1 MPPSRKRARPS
12 GPGVAAADVLAQEL
26 QCGVCLGLL
35 CRPHVLSCGHAFCGA
50 CIHSHARAKMDA
62 WEHPACPVCREI
74 LCLHRPPTMQMQMS
88 ASIDRFREGLGE
100 VLDESLDEWH
110 ERQARWDAD
119 AAGARAGWG
128 WRGTDD
134 IVAEDSEVESE
145 HAEPRPDASSDQAG
159 AAVRHAE
166 AVAAGAQS
174 LDVRVQ
180 LEPDPEVEI
189 CFRMLRHTSMGHVM
203 DAFCRL
209 QGPANGFRRERMEF
223 VYFHRRQLRSRVT
236 EHAHIVRD
244 DDTGEGLGMRN
255 GDVIV
260 ARANAAVGAVLFR
273 APRGRG

>member
-1 MPPSRKRARPS
+1 
-12 GPGVAAADVLAQEL
+12 
-26 QCGVCLGLL
+26 
-35 CRPHVLSCGHAFCGA
+35 
-50 CIHSHARAKMDA
+50 
-62 WEHPACPVCREI
+62 
-74 LCLHRPPTMQMQMS
+74 MQMS
-88 ASIDRFREGLGE
+88 ASIDRIREGLGE

-119 AAGARAGWG
+119 AAEARAGWG
-128 WRGTDD
+128 WRGAGTGD

-145 HAEPRPDASSDQAG
+145 DSESRRDATSDQAG
-159 AAVRHAE
+159 ASVRHAE

-236 EHAHIVRD
+236 EHAHILRD
-244 DDTGEGLGMRN
+244 HDTGEGLGMRN